1 MKRALV
7 QFGLCLFTVGIGA
20 AVVYLFALAPMRA
33 AALAPPEPTPAQP
46 GTNVHVEV
54 IAPAVF
60 EDMLY
65 LTGQA
70 LAWEQIDIASEGNGN
85 LEEQKVEVGQAVK
98 KGDVLFHI
106 DTIAIQSDLAQ
117 AQARVKLAQ
126 QERARAEGLRKSG
139 VASPQL
145 LDQALAEETLASA
158 VLRSLEVRL
167 ERSITRAPIDG
178 VISSLHKEFGEYVDF
193 GTPLCEIVQ
202 SDRLK
207 VVIPVPERDIA
218 RFAVGNSVAIGFD
231 AFPDQQFTGTIYRIQ
246 PTADLATRTYPIE
259 IELPNAD
266 GQLRPGMTARA
277 AMVRERHNDAIT
289 VPLFA
294 IRPMENQY
302 FVVLEKEGTAHLRQ
316 ITPGKMNGDR
326 VHVLSG
332 LAAGERLII
341 SGQRDLREGAP
352 VVVRELPAPN

>member
-1 MKRALV
+1 MMRAMV
-7 QFGLCLFTVGIGA
+7 QFGLCLLTVGIGV
-20 AVVYLFALAPMRA
+20 AVVYFFALAPMRA
-33 AALAPPEPTPAQP
+33 AALAPPEPTPPQP

-54 IAPAVF
+54 LVPAVF

-85 LEEQKVEVGQAVK
+85 LEAQKIEVGQAVK
-98 KGDVLFHI
+98 KGDILFHI
-106 DTIAIQSDLAQ
+106 DTIAIQADLAQ

-126 QERARAEGLRKSG
+126 QERTRAEGLRKSG

-158 VLRSLEVRL
+158 ALRALEVRL

-178 VISSLHKEFGEYVDF
+178 VISSLHKELGEYVDF

-202 SDRLK
+202 SDRLNIA
-207 VVIPVPERDIA
+207 IPVPERDIA
-218 RFAVGNSVAIGFD
+218 KFALGDSVAVSFD
-231 AFPDQQFTGTIYRIQ
+231 AFPDKQFTGTIFRMQ

-259 IELPNAD
+259 IELPNPD
-266 GQLRPGMTARA
+266 GLLRPGMTARA
-277 AMVRERHNDAIT
+277 AMVRERYTDAIT

-302 FVVLEKEGTAHLRQ
+302 FVVLEKEGIAHLRQ
-316 ITPGKMNGDR
+316 IMPGKMNGDR

-352 VVVRELPAPN
+352 VIVRELPAPN